1 MAKPSL
7 TRLPR
12 DQKETRAGED
22 CGLLVCD
29 GGRAQLRLRVG
40 RFFLGDTPKSSV
52 ILGNLKTV
60 SDGAAVI
67 CCRGYPVHY
76 YLQSRQQLWLK
87 AEPNRTNL
95 AWCSLSTVPA
105 SSRTFLQI
113 TSKYTGNLH
122 SQCHLPSPFP
132 TYSHRLKFYSCTA
145 CDNRSIQGEGR
156 FGLPWW
162 SGG

>member
-22 CGLLVCD
+22 CGLLECD

-40 RFFLGDTPKSSV
+40 RFFSGDTPKSSV

-95 AWCSLSTVPA
+95 AWCRSFHSARLQQDIFANHFQVHGQFAFSVSP
-105 SSRTFLQI
+105 SFTF
-113 TSKYTGNLH
+113 SH
-122 SQCHLPSPFP
+122 VFSQ
-132 TYSHRLKFYSCTA
+132 A
-145 CDNRSIQGEGR
+145 
-156 FGLPWW
+156 
-162 SGG
+162 

>member
-7 TRLPR
+7 IRLAR
-12 DQKETRAGED
+12 DQKQTRAGEH

-40 RFFLGDTPKSSV
+40 RFFPGDTPKPSV
-52 ILGNLKTV
+52 ILDNLKTV
-60 SDGAAVI
+60 SGGAAVI
-67 CCRGYPVHY
+67 CCRGYPVHFQ
-76 YLQSRQQLWLK
+76 LHSRQQLWLK
-87 AEPNRTNL
+87 AEPHRTKL
-95 AWCSLSTVPA
+95 ARCRSFHSARLQQDIW
-105 SSRTFLQI
+105 QI

-122 SQCHLPSPFP
+122 PQCHLPSPFP

-145 CDNRSIQGEGR
+145 CDDRSIKGKGR
-156 FGLPWW
+156 LGLPWW